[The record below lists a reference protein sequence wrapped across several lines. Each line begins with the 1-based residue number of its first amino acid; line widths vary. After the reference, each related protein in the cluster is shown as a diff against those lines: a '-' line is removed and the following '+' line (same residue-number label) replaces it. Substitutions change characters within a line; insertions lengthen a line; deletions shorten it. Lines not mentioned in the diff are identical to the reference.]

1 MDRLQT
7 SVKRTAV
14 NLGDFGV
21 FDLGESNCQLVG
33 LLDAIRGER
42 GIGGDVGGR
51 WDVGI
56 VGSGGGIE
64 GPVDSK
70 LDQWEA
76 ISASDRSPVPD
87 LFAAKMRYVLVHLI
101 PGFREEI

>member
-1 MDRLQT
+1 M
-7 SVKRTAV
+7 
-14 NLGDFGV
+14 
-21 FDLGESNCQLVG
+21 G

-87 LFAAKMRYVLVHLI
+87 LFAHVS
-101 PGFREEI
+101 

>member
-7 SVKRTAV
+7 SVERTAV

-21 FDLGESNCQLVG
+21 FDLGEGGCELVG

-42 GIGGDVGGR
+42 RIRGDVGGR

-56 VGSGGGIE
+56 VGSGGRVE
-64 GPVDSK
+64 GPIDSK
-70 LDQWEA
+70 LKRWKA
-76 ISASDRSPVPD
+76 MSASDRSPVPN
-87 LFAAKMRYVLVHLI
+87 LFVVNIR
-101 PGFREEI
+101 